1 MFQTFLAQAQSAA
14 PQQMPGGG
22 IGSFFVPLIFIFI
35 MYFVMIRPQKKRQQ
49 QQQQLTSSLK
59 TGDRIVTNA
68 GIHGLISNVKEN
80 TALGL
85 DIQGG
90 TSFLIR
96 LKGGDKEVTKAML
109 DQAVEVIRKRVD
121 YFGGG
126 EPIISPVGS
135 DRILVQIPGLDTA
148 KIQEARDQLSRVA
161 KLEFRLVYPDNGE
174 RLREIDQGKQVIPPE
189 YRIETYKQ
197 QHQAEGEKP
206 IEERLLV
213 KKKADLAGDRVSGAG
228 ASYERD
234 GWAVHL
240 RFDSEGAKQF
250 GNITAA
256 NVHHR
261 FAIVLDG
268 VIQSAPV
275 IQDAIYGGDAQ
286 ITGRFTEEEAR
297 GLASV
302 LENPLQTPVSIEEE
316 RSVSPTLGLDSIR
329 ASILAGLLGLA
340 ITLVCVAVYYKIPGL
355 IANLALIINLIL
367 LVGALTL
374 FHFVLTL
381 PGIAGI
387 ILTIGLSVD
396 ANVLIYERLREE
408 MALGKSLKV
417 AVKAAYEKAFSSI
430 FDANV
435 TTLITAAIL
444 FWQASGP
451 VKGFAISL
459 TLGILASLF
468 TALIVGRNFLGW
480 FVDTERLKRISMLHL
495 ISSKHIDFLGKGFLA
510 CMCSLALL
518 LAGATAFYIR
528 GERNFGVD
536 FRGGDLITMS
546 APNKIDVGQVR
557 DALKPIGFA
566 DASIQESAQGGKS
579 YITVRTPLNTSDKVE
594 KQIIQAMPNAAF
606 KVEGSERVGALVGG
620 ELARNSLVAL
630 GLGILGILIFVTFR
644 FELSFAVG
652 AIVALLHDV
661 LITVGMF
668 SLFGR
673 ELTLTMVGA
682 VLTIAGYSINDTI
695 VVYDRIREG
704 LASGRRG
711 SIEQIMNESINQTLS
726 RTILTSTVTVIPIL
740 CLFLF
745 GGAVLRDFSL
755 AIIIGV
761 AIGTYSSIFI
771 ASPIVL
777 WWSRARGRGA
787 AALRREVTEK
797 ATTAAN
803 PLAQR

>member
-1 MFQTFLAQAQSAA
+1 MTPALTFLLGLAVLVLF
-14 PQQMPGGG
+14 GW
-22 IGSFFVPLIFIFI
+22 
-35 MYFVMIRPQKKRQQ
+35 YFATDQGPRKRLLAMTLMLLLVVSSVVTIWPPQKK
-49 QQQQLTSSLK
+49 
-59 TGDRIVTNA
+59 I
-68 GIHGLISNVKEN
+68 
-80 TALGL
+80 ALGL

-96 LKGGDKEVTKAML
+96 LKGGDKEVTKGML
-109 DQAVEVIRKRVD
+109 DQAVEVIRKRIDV
-121 YFGGG
+121 FGVS
-126 EPIISPVGS
+126 EPIISPVAN

-174 RLREIDQGKQVIPPE
+174 RLKAIDEGREVIPPE
-189 YRIETYKQ
+189 YRIEVHKLA
-197 QHQAEGEKP
+197 AEGAPMTNEFGESVAGTKQEP
-206 IEERLLV
+206 REERLLV
-213 KKKADLAGDRVSGAG
+213 KKKAELSGERVSSAG
-228 ASYERD
+228 ASYEQD
-234 GWAVHL
+234 GWVVHL
-240 RFDSEGAKQF
+240 RFDSDGAKQF

-256 NVHHR
+256 HVHHR

-329 ASILAGLLGLA
+329 ASILAGLVGLA
-340 ITLVCVAVYYKIPGL
+340 ITLVCVGIYYKIPGL
-355 IANLALIINLIL
+355 VANLALIINLIL
-367 LVGALTL
+367 LVGALTM

-417 AVKAAYEKAFSSI
+417 ALSTAYDKAFSSI

-444 FWQASGP
+444 FWKASGP
-451 VKGFAISL
+451 VRGFAIAL

-468 TALIVGRNFLGW
+468 TALIVGRNCLGW
-480 FVDTERLKRISMLHL
+480 LVDTGRLKRISMLHL
-495 ISSKHIDFLGKGFLA
+495 ISAQNINFLGRGFIA

-518 LAGATAFYIR
+518 LAGAFAFYKR

-536 FRGGDLITMS
+536 FRGGDLITLS
-546 APNKIDVGQVR
+546 APGKIDIGKVR
-557 DALKPIGFA
+557 DALKPIGLA
-566 DASIQESAQGGKS
+566 DASIQESTQVGRS

-594 KQIIQAMPNAAF
+594 KQVMQTLPSSGF
-606 KVEGSERVGALVGG
+606 RVEGSERVGALVGG
-620 ELARNSLVAL
+620 ELAKNSLIAL

-644 FELSFAVG
+644 FELAFAVG

-661 LITVGMF
+661 LMTVGMF
-668 SLFGR
+668 SLLGR
-673 ELTLTMVGA
+673 ELTLTMIGA

-711 SIEQIMNESINQTLS
+711 TIEEIMNSSINQTLS
-726 RTILTSTVTVIPIL
+726 RTILTSTVTLIPIL
-740 CLFLF
+740 CLFFF

-761 AIGTYSSIFI
+761 IVGTYSSIFI

-777 WWSRARGRGA
+777 WWTRARGGGA
-787 AALRREVTEK
+787 TALRREVTQK
-797 ATTAAN
+797 AAAAN

>member
-1 MFQTFLAQAQSAA
+1 MTPGLTFCIGLA
-14 PQQMPGGG
+14 MLVLFGW
-22 IGSFFVPLIFIFI
+22 
-35 MYFVMIRPQKKRQQ
+35 YFATDQGQRKRLLAMTLMLVLVVSSIVTIWPPQKK
-49 QQQQLTSSLK
+49 
-59 TGDRIVTNA
+59 I
-68 GIHGLISNVKEN
+68 
-80 TALGL
+80 ALGL

-96 LKGGDKEVTKAML
+96 LVPGDKQITKGML
-109 DQAVEVIRKRVD
+109 EQAVEVIRKRVD
-121 YFGGG
+121 YFGAG
-126 EPIISPVGS
+126 EPIISPVGQ

-148 KIQEARDQLSRVA
+148 KIQEAREQLSRVA

-174 RLREIDQGKQVIPPE
+174 RLRAIDAGKEVIPPE
-189 YRIETYKQ
+189 YRIEAYK
-197 QHQAEGEKP
+197 HAAEGNEKT

-213 KKKADLAGDRVSGAG
+213 KKKADLGGDRVS
-228 ASYERD
+228 ASNAYYGNE
-234 GWAVHL
+234 GWTVQL
-240 RFDSEGAKQF
+240 KFDSEGAKKF
-250 GNITAA
+250 GQITEQYKG
-256 NVHHR
+256 HR

-268 VIQSAPV
+268 LIQSAPV
-275 IQDAIYGGDAQ
+275 IRDAIYGGDAI
-286 ITGRFTEEEAR
+286 ITGKFSEHEAR

-329 ASILAGLLGLA
+329 ASILAGLVGLA
-340 ITLVCVAVYYKIPGL
+340 ITLVCVAIYYKIPGL
-355 IANLALIINLIL
+355 VANLALIINLIL
-367 LVGALTL
+367 LIGALTM
-374 FHFVLTL
+374 FRFVLTL

-417 AVKAAYEKAFSSI
+417 AMNTAYEKAFSSI
-430 FDANV
+430 FDENV

-444 FWQASGP
+444 FWKATGP

-468 TALIVGRNFLGW
+468 TALIVGRSCLGW
-480 FVDTERLKRISMLHL
+480 LVDTGRLKRISMLHL
-495 ISSKHIDFLGKGFLA
+495 ISSKNINFLGKGFIA
-510 CMCSLALL
+510 CMISLALL
-518 LAGATAFYIR
+518 LAGAAAFYIR
-528 GERNFGVD
+528 GEKNFGVD
-536 FRGGDLITMS
+536 FRGGDLITLS
-546 APNKIDVGQVR
+546 APGKIDIGQVR
-557 DALKPIGFA
+557 NALKPIGFA
-566 DASIQESAQGGKS
+566 DASIQESTQGGKS
-579 YITVRTPLNTSDKVE
+579 YITVRTPLNTSDRVE
-594 KQIIQAMPNAAF
+594 KQIMQTIPGTGF

-620 ELARNSLVAL
+620 ELAKSSLIAL

-661 LITVGMF
+661 LMTVGVF
-668 SLFGR
+668 ALLGR

-711 SIEQIMNESINQTLS
+711 TIEEIMNSSINQTLS
-726 RTILTSTVTVIPIL
+726 RTILTSTVTLIPIF

-761 AIGTYSSIFI
+761 VVGTYSSIFI

>member
-1 MFQTFLAQAQSAA
+1 MTPALTFFIGLVMLVLFGWYFATDQGLRKHLLAATLMLLLVTFSIATIW
-14 PQQMPGGG
+14 P
-22 IGSFFVPLIFIFI
+22 
-35 MYFVMIRPQKKRQQ
+35 PQK
-49 QQQQLTSSLK
+49 T
-59 TGDRIVTNA
+59 I
-68 GIHGLISNVKEN
+68 
-80 TALGL
+80 ALGL

-96 LKGGDKEVTKAML
+96 LKGGDEQVTKGML

-126 EPIISPVGS
+126 EPIISPVGG

-161 KLEFRLVYPDNGE
+161 KLEFRLVYPDNGQ
-174 RLREIDQGKQVIPPE
+174 RLKAIDEGKEVIPPD
-189 YRIETYKQ
+189 YHIEVYK
-197 QHQAEGEKP
+197 HPAEGNEKP
-206 IEERLLV
+206 AEERLLV
-213 KKKADLAGDRVSGAG
+213 KKKADLGGDRVSGSNAYYG
-228 ASYERD
+228 NE
-234 GWAVHL
+234 GWTVQL
-240 RFDSEGAKQF
+240 KFDSEGAQKF
-250 GNITAA
+250 GQITEQYKG
-256 NVHHR
+256 HR

-268 VIQSAPV
+268 IIQSAPV
-275 IQDAIYGGDAQ
+275 IRDAIYGGDAV
-286 ITGRFTEEEAR
+286 ITGHFAEKEAR

-316 RSVSPTLGLDSIR
+316 RSVSPTLGADSIR
-329 ASILAGLLGLA
+329 ASILAGLVGLA
-340 ITLVCVAVYYKIPGL
+340 ITVVCVAIYYKIPGL
-355 IANLALIINLIL
+355 VADLALVINLIL
-367 LVGALTL
+367 LMGALTM

-417 AVKAAYEKAFSSI
+417 ALNTAYEKAFSSI

-444 FWQASGP
+444 FWKATGP

-459 TLGILASLF
+459 TCGILASLF
-468 TALIVGRNFLGW
+468 TALIVGRNALGW
-480 FVDTERLKRISMLHL
+480 LVDTGRLKRISMLHL
-495 ISSKHIDFLGKGFLA
+495 ISSQHINFLGKGFLA

-518 LAGATAFYIR
+518 LAGAMAFYTR
-528 GERNFGVD
+528 GDRNFGVD
-536 FRGGDLITMS
+536 FRGGDLVTLS

-557 DALKPIGFA
+557 GALKPIGFA

-579 YITVRTPLNTSDKVE
+579 YITIRTPLNTSDKAE
-594 KQIIQAMPNAAF
+594 KQIIQTMPNVGF

-620 ELARNSLVAL
+620 ELAKNSLIAL

-661 LITVGMF
+661 IITVGVF
-668 SLFGR
+668 SLLGR

-711 SIEQIMNESINQTLS
+711 TIEQIMNESINQTLS
-726 RTILTSTVTVIPIL
+726 RTILTSTVTLIPIL
-740 CLFLF
+740 CLFFF

-761 AIGTYSSIFI
+761 VVGTYSSIFI

-777 WWSRARGRGA
+777 WWTRARGGGA
-787 AALRREVTEK
+787 TALRREVTQK
-797 ATTAAN
+797 ATTAN
-803 PLAQR
+803 PLAH

>member
-1 MFQTFLAQAQSAA
+1 MLVLFGWYFATDQGPRKRLLATTL
-14 PQQMPGGG
+14 MLLL
-22 IGSFFVPLIFIFI
+22 VIFSIA
-35 MYFVMIRPQKKRQQ
+35 MMWPPQKK
-49 QQQQLTSSLK
+49 
-59 TGDRIVTNA
+59 I
-68 GIHGLISNVKEN
+68 
-80 TALGL
+80 ALGL

-96 LKGGDKEVTKAML
+96 LKAGDKPITKGML

-126 EPIISPVGS
+126 EPIISPVGG

-161 KLEFRLVYPDNGE
+161 KLEFRLVYPDNGQK
-174 RLREIDQGKQVIPPE
+174 LKAIDEGKDVIPPE
-189 YRIETYKQ
+189 FRIESYKMQ
-197 QHQAEGEKP
+197 REGEKP

-213 KKKADLAGDRVSGAG
+213 KKKADLSGDRVSNAG
-228 ASYERD
+228 ASYEKD
-234 GWAVHL
+234 GWVVHL
-240 RFDSEGAKQF
+240 RFDAEGAKQF

-268 VIQSAPV
+268 GIQSAPV

-297 GLASV
+297 SLASV
-302 LENPLQTPVSIEEE
+302 LQNPLQTPVSIEEE
-316 RSVSPTLGLDSIR
+316 RSVSPTLGADSIR
-329 ASILAGLLGLA
+329 ASILAGLVGLA
-340 ITLVCVAVYYKIPGL
+340 ITVVCVAIYYKIPGL
-355 IANLALIINLIL
+355 VADLALVINLIL
-367 LVGALTL
+367 LMGALTM

-396 ANVLIYERLREE
+396 ANVLIFERLREE
-408 MALGKSLKV
+408 MALGKTLKV
-417 AVKAAYEKAFSSI
+417 ALNTAYEKAFSSI

-444 FWQASGP
+444 FWKASGP
-451 VKGFAISL
+451 VKGFAIAL

-480 FVDTERLKRISMLHL
+480 FVDTGRLKRISMLHL
-495 ISSKHIDFLGKGFLA
+495 ISAQNINFLGKGFIA

-518 LAGATAFYIR
+518 LAGAAAFYLR
-528 GERNFGVD
+528 GEKNFGVD
-536 FRGGDLITMS
+536 FRGGDLITLS
-546 APNKIDVGQVR
+546 APGVIDIGQVR
-557 DALKPIGFA
+557 HGLQQIGLA

-579 YITVRTPLNTSDKVE
+579 YITIRTPLNTSDRVE
-594 KQIIQAMPNAAF
+594 KQIMQAMPKAGFN
-606 KVEGSERVGALVGG
+606 VEGSERVGALVGG
-620 ELARNSLVAL
+620 ELAKSSLIAL

-661 LITVGMF
+661 LMTVGVF
-668 SLFGR
+668 ALLGR

-711 SIEQIMNESINQTLS
+711 TIEEIMNSSINQTLS
-726 RTILTSTVTVIPIL
+726 RTILTSTVTLIPIL
-740 CLFLF
+740 CLFF
-745 GGAVLRDFSL
+745 FAGAVLRDFSL

-761 AIGTYSSIFI
+761 VVGTYSSIFI

-797 ATTAAN
+797 TTTAAN

>member
-1 MFQTFLAQAQSAA
+1 MTPALTFLVGLAVLVLF
-14 PQQMPGGG
+14 GW
-22 IGSFFVPLIFIFI
+22 
-35 MYFVMIRPQKKRQQ
+35 YFATDQGPRKRLLAMTLMLVLVVSSIVTIWPPQKK
-49 QQQQLTSSLK
+49 
-59 TGDRIVTNA
+59 I
-68 GIHGLISNVKEN
+68 
-80 TALGL
+80 ALGL

-96 LKGGDKEVTKAML
+96 LKGADKEVTKGML

-121 YFGGG
+121 VFGVS
-126 EPIISPVGS
+126 EPIISPVAN

-197 QHQAEGEKP
+197 QHLAEGEKP
-206 IEERLLV
+206 IQERLLI
-213 KKKADLAGDRVSGAG
+213 KKKADLAGDRVSNAG

-234 GWAVHL
+234 GWVVHL

-286 ITGRFTEEEAR
+286 ITGKFTEEEAR

-329 ASILAGLLGLA
+329 ASILAGLVGLA
-340 ITLVCVAVYYKIPGL
+340 ITLVCVAIYYKIPGL
-355 IANLALIINLIL
+355 VANLALIINLLL
-367 LVGALTL
+367 LVGALTM

-417 AVKAAYEKAFSSI
+417 ALNTAYDKAFSSI

-444 FWQASGP
+444 FWKASGP
-451 VKGFAISL
+451 VRGFAIAL

-468 TALIVGRNFLGW
+468 TALIVGRNCLGW
-480 FVDTERLKRISMLHL
+480 LVDTGRVKRISMLHL
-495 ISSKHIDFLGKGFLA
+495 ISAQNINFLGKGFIA

-518 LAGATAFYIR
+518 LAGAFAFYKR

-536 FRGGDLITMS
+536 FRGGDLITLS
-546 APNKIDVGQVR
+546 APGTIDIGQVR
-557 DALKPIGFA
+557 GALKPIGFA
-566 DASIQESAQGGKS
+566 DASIQESTQVGRS
-579 YITVRTPLNTSDKVE
+579 YITIRTPLNTSDKVE
-594 KQIIQAMPNAAF
+594 KQVMQTLPNSGF
-606 KVEGSERVGALVGG
+606 RVEGSERVGALVGG
-620 ELARNSLVAL
+620 ELAKNSLIAL

-644 FELSFAVG
+644 FELAFAVG

-661 LITVGMF
+661 LMTVGMF

-673 ELTLTMVGA
+673 ELTLTMIGA

-711 SIEQIMNESINQTLS
+711 TIEEIMNSSINQTLS
-726 RTILTSTVTVIPIL
+726 RTILTSTVTLVPIL

-755 AIIIGV
+755 AIIVGV
-761 AIGTYSSIFI
+761 IVGTYSSIFI

-777 WWSRARGRGA
+777 WWTRARGGGA
-787 AALRREVTEK
+787 TALRREITEK
-797 ATTAAN
+797 AAAAN

>member
-1 MFQTFLAQAQSAA
+1 MTPALTFLLGLAVLVLF
-14 PQQMPGGG
+14 GW
-22 IGSFFVPLIFIFI
+22 
-35 MYFVMIRPQKKRQQ
+35 YFATDQGPRKRLLAMTLMLLLVVSSIATIWPPQKK
-49 QQQQLTSSLK
+49 
-59 TGDRIVTNA
+59 I
-68 GIHGLISNVKEN
+68 
-80 TALGL
+80 ALGL

-96 LKGGDKEVTKAML
+96 LKGGDKEVTKGML
-109 DQAVEVIRKRVD
+109 DQAVEVIRKRIDV
-121 YFGGG
+121 FGVS
-126 EPIISPVGS
+126 EPIISPVAN

-174 RLREIDQGKQVIPPE
+174 RLKAIDEGKEVIPPE
-189 YRIETYKQ
+189 YRIEVHKLAPEGAPMTNEFGERVAGTKQ
-197 QHQAEGEKP
+197 EP
-206 IEERLLV
+206 REERLLV
-213 KKKADLAGDRVSGAG
+213 KKKADLSGERVSSAG

-234 GWAVHL
+234 GWVVHL

-256 NVHHR
+256 HVHHR

-286 ITGRFTEEEAR
+286 ITGRFSEEEAR

-329 ASILAGLLGLA
+329 ASILAGLVGLA
-340 ITLVCVAVYYKIPGL
+340 ITLVCVGIYYKIPGL
-355 IANLALIINLIL
+355 VANLALIINLIL
-367 LVGALTL
+367 LVGALTM

-417 AVKAAYEKAFSSI
+417 ALNTAYDKAFSSI

-444 FWQASGP
+444 FWKASGP
-451 VKGFAISL
+451 VRGFAIAL

-468 TALIVGRNFLGW
+468 TALIVGRNCLGW
-480 FVDTERLKRISMLHL
+480 LVDTGRLKRISMLHL
-495 ISSKHIDFLGKGFLA
+495 ISAQNINFLGKGFIA

-518 LAGATAFYIR
+518 LAGGFAFYQR
-528 GERNFGVD
+528 GDRNFGVD
-536 FRGGDLITMS
+536 FRGGDLITLS
-546 APNKIDVGQVR
+546 APGKIDIGQVR
-557 DALKPIGFA
+557 GALKPIGLA
-566 DASIQESAQGGKS
+566 DASIQESTQVGRS
-579 YITVRTPLNTSDKVE
+579 YITIRTPLNTSDKVE
-594 KQIIQAMPNAAF
+594 KQVMQTLPSSGF
-606 KVEGSERVGALVGG
+606 RVEGSERVGALVGG
-620 ELARNSLVAL
+620 ELAKNSLIAL

-644 FELSFAVG
+644 FELAFAVG

-661 LITVGMF
+661 LMTVGMF
-668 SLFGR
+668 SLLGH
-673 ELTLTMVGA
+673 ELTLTMIGA

-711 SIEQIMNESINQTLS
+711 TIEEIMNSSINQTLS
-726 RTILTSTVTVIPIL
+726 RTILTSTVTLIPIL
-740 CLFLF
+740 CLFFF

-761 AIGTYSSIFI
+761 IVGTYSSIFI

-777 WWSRARGRGA
+777 WWTRARGGGA
-787 AALRREVTEK
+787 TALRREITEK
-797 ATTAAN
+797 ATAAN

>member
-1 MFQTFLAQAQSAA
+1 MTPALTFFIGLLLLVLFGWYFATDQGTRKRLLAFTL
-14 PQQMPGGG
+14 MLLLV
-22 IGSFFVPLIFIFI
+22 SFSVVTIWP
-35 MYFVMIRPQKKRQQ
+35 PDKK
-49 QQQQLTSSLK
+49 
-59 TGDRIVTNA
+59 I
-68 GIHGLISNVKEN
+68 
-80 TALGL
+80 ALGL

-96 LKGGDKEVTKAML
+96 LMKGEKDVTKAML
-109 DQAVEVIRKRVD
+109 EQAVEVIRKRVD

-126 EPIISPVGS
+126 EPVISPVGN

-174 RLREIDQGKQVIPPE
+174 RLRAIDAGQEVIPPE
-189 YRIETYKQ
+189 YRIETYTLRT
-197 QHQAEGEKP
+197 EENEKP
-206 IEERLLV
+206 RVERLLV
-213 KKKADLAGDRVSGAG
+213 KKKADLGGDRVSESHAYFGN
-228 ASYERD
+228 E
-234 GWAVHL
+234 GWTVQL
-240 RFDSEGAKQF
+240 KFDSEGAKKF
-250 GNITAA
+250 GQITEQYKG
-256 NVHHR
+256 HR

-268 VIQSAPV
+268 LIQSAPV
-275 IQDAIYGGDAQ
+275 IRDAIYGGDAI
-286 ITGRFTEEEAR
+286 ITGKFGEQEAR

-316 RSVSPTLGLDSIR
+316 RSVSPTLGMDSIR
-329 ASILAGLLGLA
+329 ASILAGLVGLA

-355 IANLALIINLIL
+355 VANLALIINLIVL
-367 LVGALTL
+367 IGALTM
-374 FHFVLTL
+374 FRFVLTL

-408 MALGKSLKV
+408 MALGKSLKI
-417 AVKAAYEKAFSSI
+417 ALKAAYEKAFSSI

-435 TTLITAAIL
+435 TTLITALVL

-451 VKGFAISL
+451 VRGFAISL
-459 TLGILASLF
+459 TFGILASLF
-468 TALIVGRNFLGW
+468 TALIVGRNCLGW
-480 FVDTERLKRISMLHL
+480 FVDTGRLKRISMLHL
-495 ISSKHIDFLGKGFLA
+495 ISAQNINFLGKGFIA

-518 LAGATAFYIR
+518 LAGALAFYTR
-528 GERNFGVD
+528 GDRNFGVD
-536 FRGGDLITMS
+536 FRGGDLITLS
-546 APNKIDVGQVR
+546 APGKIDIGQVR

-566 DASIQESAQGGKS
+566 DASIQESTQGGKS
-579 YITVRTPLNTSDKVE
+579 YITVRTPLNTSDNVE
-594 KQIIQAMPNAAF
+594 KQIMQTIPGTGF

-620 ELARNSLVAL
+620 ELAKSSLIAL

-661 LITVGMF
+661 LMTVGVF
-668 SLFGR
+668 ALLGR

-711 SIEQIMNESINQTLS
+711 TIEEIMNSSSNQTLS
-726 RTILTSTVTVIPIL
+726 RTILTSTVPLSPNHRLGIL
-740 CLFLF
+740 
-745 GGAVLRDFSL
+745 GGAVLRD
-755 AIIIGV
+755 AH
-761 AIGTYSSIFI
+761 
-771 ASPIVL
+771 P
-777 WWSRARGRGA
+777 
-787 AALRREVTEK
+787 
-797 ATTAAN
+797 
-803 PLAQR
+803 

>member
-1 MFQTFLAQAQSAA
+1 MTAGLTFCIGLA
-14 PQQMPGGG
+14 MLVLFGW
-22 IGSFFVPLIFIFI
+22 
-35 MYFVMIRPQKKRQQ
+35 YFATDQGPRKRLLAMTLMLVLVVSSIVTIWPPQKK
-49 QQQQLTSSLK
+49 
-59 TGDRIVTNA
+59 I
-68 GIHGLISNVKEN
+68 
-80 TALGL
+80 ALGL

-174 RLREIDQGKQVIPPE
+174 RLRAIDAGKEVIPPE
-189 YRIETYKQ
+189 YRIESYK
-197 QHQAEGEKP
+197 HTAEGNEKP
-206 IEERLLV
+206 VEERLLV
-213 KKKADLAGDRVSGAG
+213 KKKADLGGDRVS
-228 ASYERD
+228 ASNAYYGNE
-234 GWAVHL
+234 GWTVQL
-240 RFDSEGAKQF
+240 KFDSEGAKKF
-250 GNITAA
+250 GQITEQYKG
-256 NVHHR
+256 HR

-275 IQDAIYGGDAQ
+275 IRDAIYGGDAI
-286 ITGRFTEEEAR
+286 ITGKFEEKEAR

-329 ASILAGLLGLA
+329 ASIMAGLLGLA
-340 ITLVCVAVYYKIPGL
+340 ITLVCVLIYYRLPGL
-355 IANLALIINLIL
+355 VANLALLVNLVL
-367 LVGALTL
+367 LIGALTM
-374 FHFVLTL
+374 FRFVLTL

-408 MALGKSLKV
+408 MALGKSLRV
-417 AVKAAYEKAFSSI
+417 AMETAYQKAFSSI

-435 TTLITAAIL
+435 TTLITALIL

-451 VKGFAISL
+451 VRGFAISL
-459 TLGILASLF
+459 TFGILASLF
-468 TALIVGRNFLGW
+468 TALIVGRNALGW
-480 FVDTERLKRISMLHL
+480 LVDTGRVKKISMLHL
-495 ISSKHIDFLGKGFLA
+495 ISSQNINFLGKGFLA
-510 CMCSLALL
+510 CMCSLALIV
-518 LAGATAFYIR
+518 AGATSFYLR
-528 GERNFGVD
+528 GEKNFGVD
-536 FRGGDLITMS
+536 FRGGDLITLS
-546 APNKIDVGQVR
+546 SPQAIDVGKVR
-557 DALKPIGFA
+557 AALQPINLA
-566 DASIQESAQGGKS
+566 DATIQESNQGGKY
-579 YITVRTPLNTSDKVE
+579 YITVRTPLHTSDAVE
-594 KQIIQAMPNAAF
+594 KQIMTAMSEAQF
-606 KVEGSERVGALVGG
+606 KVEGAERVGALVGG
-620 ELARNSLVAL
+620 ELARSSLVAL
-630 GLGILGILIFVTFR
+630 GLGILGILIFVTLR

-661 LITVGMF
+661 LITVGIF
-668 SLFGR
+668 SLLHR

-711 SIEQIMNESINQTLS
+711 TIEQIMNESINQTLS
-726 RTILTSTVTVIPIL
+726 RTILTSTVTLIPIL

-761 AIGTYSSIFI
+761 VVGTYSSIFI

-777 WWSRARGRGA
+777 WWTRARGGGA
-787 AALRREVTEK
+787 TALRREVTQK
-797 ATTAAN
+797 AAAAN

>member
-1 MFQTFLAQAQSAA
+1 MTPALT
-14 PQQMPGGG
+14 
-22 IGSFFVPLIFIFI
+22 FFVGLGMLILFGWYFATDQGPRKRLLATTLMVLLVIFSI
-35 MYFVMIRPQKKRQQ
+35 AAIWPPQKK
-49 QQQQLTSSLK
+49 
-59 TGDRIVTNA
+59 I
-68 GIHGLISNVKEN
+68 
-80 TALGL
+80 ALGL

-96 LKGGDKEVTKAML
+96 LVPGDKQITKGML
-109 DQAVEVIRKRVD
+109 EQAVEVIRKRID
-121 YFGGG
+121 TFGVS

-174 RLREIDQGKQVIPPE
+174 KLRAIDEGKDVIPPE
-189 YRIETYKQ
+189 YRIDTHKLA
-197 QHQAEGEKP
+197 AEGGSMTNEFGETVAGSKEKP
-206 IEERLLV
+206 KEERLLV
-213 KKKADLAGDRVSGAG
+213 KKKADLSGDRVSSAG
-228 ASYERD
+228 ASYEKD
-234 GWAVHL
+234 GWVVHL
-240 RFDSEGAKQF
+240 RFDPEGAKKF
-250 GNITAA
+250 GDITAA
-256 NVHHR
+256 HVHHR

-316 RSVSPTLGLDSIR
+316 RSISPTLGLDSIR
-329 ASILAGLLGLA
+329 ASILAGLVGLV
-340 ITLVCVAVYYKIPGL
+340 ITLICVAIYYKIPGL
-355 IANLALIINLIL
+355 VANLALIINLIL
-367 LVGALTL
+367 LVGALTM

-417 AVKAAYEKAFSSI
+417 ALNTAYEKAFSSI

-444 FWQASGP
+444 FWKATGP

-468 TALIVGRNFLGW
+468 TALIVGRSCLGW
-480 FVDTERLKRISMLHL
+480 LVDTGRLKRISMLHL
-495 ISSKHIDFLGKGFLA
+495 ISSKNINFLGKGFIA
-510 CMCSLALL
+510 CMISLALL
-518 LAGATAFYIR
+518 LAGAAAFYIR
-528 GERNFGVD
+528 GEKNFGVD
-536 FRGGDLITMS
+536 FRGGDLITLS
-546 APNKIDVGQVR
+546 APGKIDIGQVR
-557 DALKPIGFA
+557 NALKPIGFA
-566 DASIQESAQGGKS
+566 DASIQESTQGGKS
-579 YITVRTPLNTSDKVE
+579 YITIRTPLNTSDRVE
-594 KQIIQAMPNAAF
+594 KQIMQTLPSAGFN
-606 KVEGSERVGALVGG
+606 VEGSERVGALVGG
-620 ELARNSLVAL
+620 ELAKSSLIAL

-661 LITVGMF
+661 LMTVGMF
-668 SLFGR
+668 ALFGR

-711 SIEQIMNESINQTLS
+711 TIEEIMNSSINQTLS
-726 RTILTSTVTVIPIL
+726 RTILTSTVTLIPIF

-761 AIGTYSSIFI
+761 VVGTYSSIFI

>member
-1 MFQTFLAQAQSAA
+1 MLNALLAQAQSPA
-14 PQQMPGGG
+14 PTGPGSGFG
-22 IGSFFVPLIFIFI
+22 FFVPFIFIFII
-35 MYFVMIRPQKKRQQ
+35 MYFVMFRPQKKRQEQ
-49 QQQQLTSSLK
+49 QQKLIASLK
-59 TGDRIVTNA
+59 TGDRVITNG
-68 GIHGLISNVKEN
+68 GIHGLISNVKETTVIVKVADN
-80 TALGL
+80 VKIEMEKSAVKVTPALTFFIGLVMLVLFGWYFATDQGLRKRLLALTLTVLLIVFSIVTIWPPEKKIALGL

-96 LKGGDKEVTKAML
+96 LMKGDKDVTKGML

-121 YFGGG
+121 YFGAS
-126 EPIISPVGS
+126 EPIISPVGN

-161 KLEFRLVYPDNGE
+161 KLEFRLVYPDEGQ
-174 RLREIDQGKQVIPPE
+174 RLKKIDAGQDVIPPE
-189 YRIETYKQ
+189 YRIEAYK
-197 QHQAEGEKP
+197 HAAEGNEKP

-213 KKKADLAGDRVSGAG
+213 KKKADLGGDRVSGSNAYYG
-228 ASYERD
+228 NE
-234 GWAVHL
+234 GWTVQL
-240 RFDSEGAKQF
+240 KFDSEGAKKF
-250 GNITAA
+250 GQITEQYKG
-256 NVHHR
+256 HR

-268 VIQSAPV
+268 IIQSAPV
-275 IQDAIYGGDAQ
+275 IRDAIYGGDAV
-286 ITGRFTEEEAR
+286 ITGKFSEQEAR

-329 ASILAGLLGLA
+329 ASILAGLVGLA
-340 ITLVCVAVYYKIPGL
+340 ITLVCVAIYYKIPGL
-355 IANLALIINLIL
+355 VANLALIINLIL
-367 LVGALTL
+367 LIGALTM
-374 FHFVLTL
+374 FRFVLTL

-444 FWQASGP
+444 FWKASGP
-451 VKGFAISL
+451 VKGFAIAL

-480 FVDTERLKRISMLHL
+480 FVDTGRLNRISMLHL
-495 ISSKHIDFLGKGFLA
+495 ISSKNINFLGKGFIA

-518 LAGATAFYIR
+518 SAGGMAFYMR
-528 GERNFGVD
+528 GDRNFGVD
-536 FRGGDLITMS
+536 FRGGDLITLS
-546 APNKIDVGQVR
+546 APSKIDIGQVR
-557 DALKPIGFA
+557 NALKPIGFA

-579 YITVRTPLNTSDKVE
+579 YITIRTPLNTSDKVE
-594 KQIIQAMPNAAF
+594 KQIIQTLPSAAF

-661 LITVGMF
+661 LITVGML
-668 SLFGR
+668 SLLGR

-695 VVYDRIREG
+695 
-704 LASGRRG
+704 A
-711 SIEQIMNESINQTLS
+711 
-726 RTILTSTVTVIPIL
+726 
-740 CLFLF
+740 
-745 GGAVLRDFSL
+745 
-755 AIIIGV
+755 
-761 AIGTYSSIFI
+761 
-771 ASPIVL
+771 
-777 WWSRARGRGA
+777 
-787 AALRREVTEK
+787 
-797 ATTAAN
+797 
-803 PLAQR
+803 

>member
-1 MFQTFLAQAQSAA
+1 MTPALT
-14 PQQMPGGG
+14 
-22 IGSFFVPLIFIFI
+22 FFVGLVMLVLFGWYFATDQGPRKHLLATALMLLLVIFSIAAI
-35 MYFVMIRPQKKRQQ
+35 WPPQKK
-49 QQQQLTSSLK
+49 
-59 TGDRIVTNA
+59 I
-68 GIHGLISNVKEN
+68 
-80 TALGL
+80 ALGL

-96 LKGGDKEVTKAML
+96 LKGGDKEVTKGML
-109 DQAVEVIRKRVD
+109 DQAVEVIRKRIDV
-121 YFGGG
+121 FGVS

-161 KLEFRLVYPDNGE
+161 KLEFRLVYPDNGQK
-174 RLREIDQGKQVIPPE
+174 LKDIDQGKDVIPPE
-189 YRIETYKQ
+189 FRIETHKLS
-197 QHQAEGEKP
+197 AESAPMTNEFGEAVAGAKEKSR
-206 IEERLLV
+206 EERLLV
-213 KKKADLAGDRVSGAG
+213 KKKADLAGDRVSSAG
-228 ASYERD
+228 ASYEKD
-234 GWAVHL
+234 GWVVHL
-240 RFDSEGAKQF
+240 RFDPEGAKKF
-250 GNITAA
+250 GDITAA
-256 NVHHR
+256 HVHHR

-316 RSVSPTLGLDSIR
+316 RSISPTLGLDSIR
-329 ASILAGLLGLA
+329 ASVLAGLVGLA
-340 ITLVCVAVYYKIPGL
+340 ITLVCVAIYYRIPGL
-355 IANLALIINLIL
+355 VADLALIINLIL
-367 LVGALTL
+367 LVGALTM
-374 FHFVLTL
+374 FRFVLTL

-417 AVKAAYEKAFSSI
+417 ALKTAYEKAFSSI

-435 TTLITAAIL
+435 TTLITAFIL

-451 VKGFAISL
+451 VRGFAVSL
-459 TLGILASLF
+459 TFGIIASLF
-468 TALIVGRNFLGW
+468 TALIVGRNALGW
-480 FVDTERLKRISMLHL
+480 FVDTGRLKRVSMLHL
-495 ISSKHIDFLGKGFLA
+495 IPAQNINFLGKGFIA
-510 CMCSLALL
+510 CMVSLALL
-518 LAGATAFYIR
+518 LAGAFAFYKR
-528 GERNFGVD
+528 GDRNFGVD
-536 FRGGDLITMS
+536 FRGGDLITLS
-546 APNKIDVGQVR
+546 APGKIDIGQVR
-557 DALKPIGFA
+557 HALEPIGFA
-566 DASIQESAQGGKS
+566 DASIQESTQVGKS
-579 YITVRTPLNTSDKVE
+579 YITIRTPLNTSDKVE
-594 KQIIQAMPNAAF
+594 RQILQTVPSAGF
-606 KVEGSERVGALVGG
+606 QVEGSERVGALVGG
-620 ELARNSLVAL
+620 ELAKSSLIAL

-661 LITVGMF
+661 LMTVGMF
-668 SLFGR
+668 ALLGR

-711 SIEQIMNESINQTLS
+711 TIEEIMNSSINQTLS
-726 RTILTSTVTVIPIL
+726 RTILTSTVTLIPIL
-740 CLFLF
+740 CLFFF

-761 AIGTYSSIFI
+761 VVGTYSSIFI

-777 WWSRARGRGA
+777 WWTRARGGRET
-787 AALRREVTEK
+787 ALRREITEK
-797 ATTAAN
+797 AATAAN

>member
-1 MFQTFLAQAQSAA
+1 MTPALTFFIGLAMLVLFGWYFATDQGPRKRLLA
-14 PQQMPGGG
+14 MTLMLLL
-22 IGSFFVPLIFIFI
+22 VIFSIATI
-35 MYFVMIRPQKKRQQ
+35 WPPQKK
-49 QQQQLTSSLK
+49 
-59 TGDRIVTNA
+59 I
-68 GIHGLISNVKEN
+68 
-80 TALGL
+80 ALGL

-96 LKGGDKEVTKAML
+96 LVSGDKPITKGML

-121 YFGGG
+121 VFGVS
-126 EPIISPVGS
+126 EPIISPVGA

-174 RLREIDQGKQVIPPE
+174 RLREIDGGKQVIPPE
-189 YRIETYKQ
+189 YRIESYKMQ
-197 QHQAEGEKP
+197 REGEKP
-206 IEERLLV
+206 VEERLLV
-213 KKKADLAGDRVSGAG
+213 KKKSDLSGEHVSSAG
-228 ASYERD
+228 ASYEKD
-234 GWAVHL
+234 GWVVHL
-240 RFDSEGAKQF
+240 RFDAEGAKQF

-286 ITGRFTEEEAR
+286 ITGKFSEEEAR

-316 RSVSPTLGLDSIR
+316 RSVSPTLGLDSIK
-329 ASILAGLLGLA
+329 ASILAGLVGLA
-340 ITLVCVAVYYKIPGL
+340 ITLVCVGIYYKIPGL
-355 IANLALIINLIL
+355 VANVALIINLIL
-367 LVGALTL
+367 LVGAMTM

-408 MALGKSLKV
+408 MALGKSLKI
-417 AVKAAYEKAFSSI
+417 ALNTAYEKAFSSI

-444 FWQASGP
+444 FWKATGP
-451 VKGFAISL
+451 VRGFAIALS
-459 TLGILASLF
+459 LGILASLF

-480 FVDTERLKRISMLHL
+480 FVDTGKLKRISMLHL
-495 ISSKHIDFLGKGFLA
+495 ISAQNINFLGKGFIA

-518 LAGATAFYIR
+518 VAGATAFYLR
-528 GERNFGVD
+528 GDKNFGVD
-536 FRGGDLITMS
+536 FRGGDLITLS
-546 APNKIDVGQVR
+546 APSKIDVGQVR
-557 DALKPIGFA
+557 HALQPIGLA
-566 DASIQESAQGGKS
+566 DASIQESTQIGKS
-579 YITVRTPLNTSDKVE
+579 YITIRTPLRTSDKVE
-594 KQIIQAMPNAAF
+594 KQIMQTLPNAGF
-606 KVEGSERVGALVGG
+606 HVEGSERVGALVGG
-620 ELARNSLVAL
+620 ELAKSSLIAL

-661 LITVGMF
+661 LMTVGVF
-668 SLFGR
+668 ALLSR

-711 SIEQIMNESINQTLS
+711 TIEEIMNSSINQTLS
-726 RTILTSTVTVIPIL
+726 RTILTSTVTLIPIL

-761 AIGTYSSIFI
+761 VVGTYSSIFI

-777 WWSRARGRGA
+777 WWTRARGGRES
-787 AALRREVTEK
+787 ALRREVTEK
-797 ATTAAN
+797 AATATS
-803 PLAQR
+803 PLARR